1 MSQICSILPKDLPIF
16 ATRLVKQHSFRIKQS
31 KQFQA
36 NRTQVLLAGIH
47 INIEKEEERNTV
59 MTPSEEIQPN

>member
-1 MSQICSILPKDLPIF
+1 M
-16 ATRLVKQHSFRIKQS
+16 QS

-36 NRTQVLLAGIH
+36 NRTRVLLAGIH

-59 MTPSEEIQPN
+59 MTPSEEIQPK